1 MRHNRLHSQGR
12 IRPVDSMEEGAI
24 LRRRTGPHGE
34 NRPLGERTGRTFKM
48 NQEQLAALDLL
59 CGYISFGL
67 AIYAITSLC
76 GLLFVRYKLSVFP
89 HLTRKIARYY
99 GGVIVLIVLEM
110 SRQIW
115 DSLYLEHFPLV

>member
-1 MRHNRLHSQGR
+1 
-12 IRPVDSMEEGAI
+12 
-24 LRRRTGPHGE
+24 
-34 NRPLGERTGRTFKM
+34 M

-115 DSLYLEHFPLV
+115 DSLYVEHFPLVVARAILPAVCVVVGNAVFGIMRLEYIANETAKKHEPEATDEESV